1 MILEPVHETGETVG
15 GVPAGAVGDPA
26 AAARAEVAARI
37 AREVRGEPGGA
48 KLAKV
53 SSLVHAFRVPESPT
67 RFHDVRVA
75 LAAAGVGLDAEP
87 AAIRR
92 TSVVTLVADPAGG
105 SAHQDPVHASLWRP
119 GAGARDCAVPLTEE
133 VGESDVVWFDVEP
146 VRREGSAPEPLV
158 ELVERRAAEL
168 IDQLSPWCPGL
179 ELDMV
184 RDLLR
189 EDPQPKVDTYGSEH
203 GAVRSVSVVAAIA
216 REVPEPGAADRVVE
230 QVVFQ
235 LVEIVVGEGW
245 VLTCWHPSRTYG
257 GGVEEEAVIPVLK
270 VPFLSH
276 VNHRWLAEA
285 PDEHAVGSKTSGDLG
300 VYLVRALI
308 DTYDATHRMM
318 ERWMAGWEVEFYTTL
333 KDTERAAALR
343 RAGRELSDFLYM
355 AAEIRRRLTAFQHAR
370 WSTADRTWF
379 PRVSGHEPGGVR
391 SATAP
396 AQIQALVE
404 ELASAKENFDR
415 LSSDIRADMDV
426 LMLQNTAVQQE
437 NAERVQGY
445 LGRVTA
451 LVLVPTL
458 IAGIFGANTRLPGGG
473 AWSGFE
479 VMVVLMVISG
489 VGVFYAIRRLSRHG

>member
-1 MILEPVHETGETVG
+1 V
-15 GVPAGAVGDPA
+15 
-26 AAARAEVAARI
+26 ARAEVAARI
-37 AREVRGEPGGA
+37 AREIRTAPGGA

-53 SSLVHAFRVPESPT
+53 SSLVHACRVPGSPT
-67 RFHDVRVA
+67 RFHDVRLA
-75 LAAAGVGLDAEP
+75 LDAAGVGFEAEVSS
-87 AAIRR
+87 IRR
-92 TSVVTLVADPAGG
+92 TDVVSLVAAPDGG
-105 SAHQDPVHASLWRP
+105 AAARGQVHASLWRP
-119 GAGARDCAVPLTEE
+119 GEPARECSFPLTEA
-133 VGESDVVWFDVEP
+133 VGDADVVWFDVEP
-146 VRREGSAPEPLV
+146 VHRPGPDRDLLD
-158 ELVERRAAEL
+158 ELVEQRAGEL
-168 IDQLSPWCPGL
+168 TGELAPWCPGL
-179 ELDMV
+179 ELDLV
-184 RDLLR
+184 RALLR
-189 EDPQPKVDTYGSEH
+189 ADPQPSVDTSGSEH
-203 GAVRSVSVVAAIA
+203 GAVRSVSVVAAIG
-216 REVPEPGAADRVVE
+216 REVPEPGAPDRVAE
-230 QVVFQ
+230 KVVFQ
-235 LVEIVVGEGW
+235 LVEMVVGEGW

-257 GGVEEEAVIPVLK
+257 GGVEEETVTPVLK
-270 VPFLSH
+270 VPFLCH

-300 VYLVRALI
+300 IYLVRALI

-318 ERWMAGWEVEFYTTL
+318 ERWMAAWEVAFYTTL
-333 KDTERAAALR
+333 KGGERAAGLR
-343 RAGRELSDFLYM
+343 AAGSELSDFLYM
-355 AAEIRRRLTAFQHAR
+355 SAEIRRRLTAFQHAR

-379 PRVSGHEPGGVR
+379 PRVAGHEPGGVR

-437 NAERVQGY
+437 STERVQGY

-489 VGVFYAIRRLSRHG
+489 VGVFYAISRLSQRD